1 MSELLAS
8 LIFAAGI
15 GQLGV
20 LIASAQ
26 VPFQLRWRAAFA
38 TLPKLHRQLYWVY
51 GGYVVL
57 SITALGLISLLNASE
72 LAAGSGLARAF
83 CAYATVF
90 WGVRLCLQGVLD
102 AKPFLTRWWLV
113 LGYHALT
120 VLFLFFTVVFG
131 WGAVGVGA
139 WS

>member
-1 MSELLAS
+1 MYQLLTN
-8 LIFAAGI
+8 LIFAAGV

-26 VPFQLRWRAAFA
+26 VPFQLHWREAFA
-38 TLPKLHRQLYWVY
+38 PLPKLHRQLYWVY

-57 SITALGLISLLNASE
+57 SIVALGLISLLNASE

-83 CAYATVF
+83 CAYAAAF
-90 WGVRLCLQGVLD
+90 WGVRLGLQTVLD
-102 AKPFLTRWWLV
+102 AKPFLTAWWLT

-120 VLFLFFTVVFG
+120 VLFLFFTVVFA
-131 WGAVGVGA
+131 WGAIGLMR
-139 WS
+139 